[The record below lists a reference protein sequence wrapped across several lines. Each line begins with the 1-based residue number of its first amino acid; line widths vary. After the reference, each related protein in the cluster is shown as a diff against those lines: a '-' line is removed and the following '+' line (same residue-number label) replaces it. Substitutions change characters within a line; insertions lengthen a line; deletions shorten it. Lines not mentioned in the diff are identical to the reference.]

1 MAQLE
6 NLYREVIMDHY
17 KNPRNKGLINQS
29 SYTTIHLKN
38 PTCGDDIT
46 IQSRVNQ
53 DTIQDCR
60 HDGHGCSICCAS
72 ASILTE
78 TMIGK
83 SCCDARNLTNN
94 YLNMVRNQ
102 PFDASIDLE
111 EAAVF
116 SGIRQFPARTKCASI
131 AWIAFLDTLPKEES
145 QCPQK

>member
-29 SYTTIHLKN
+29 SYSTIHLKN

-46 IQSRVNQ
+46 IQSQVDH

-60 HDGHGCSICCAS
+60 FEGHGCSICCAS

-83 SCCDARNLTNN
+83 SCADAKQLANQ

-102 PFDASIDLE
+102 PYDESIDLE

-131 AWIAFLDTLPKEES
+131 AWMAFLDTLDKEETP
-145 QCPQK
+145 CPQK

>member
-46 IQSRVNQ
+46 IQSQVIQ
-53 DTIQDCR
+53 ETIQDCR

-83 SCCDARNLTNN
+83 SCFDARNLTNN

-102 PFDASIDLE
+102 PFDASVDLE